1 MARQAIERRRFLS
14 GAATAS
20 MTLAAA
26 SAATTAQGEGA
37 RPAAVPAT
45 PAADVILRNGKVITI
60 DNASTVT
67 QAVAVANDKIVAVGP
82 NDAMAPHTGPA
93 TRVVDLKGK
102 TVIPGITDGHAHM
115 DREGLRNV
123 FPSLGRVRSIKD
135 IQDRIAE
142 LARGKKPG
150 EWIVTMPI
158 GDPPY
163 YFDVPDILAEK
174 RWPTRQELDAA
185 APNNPVYI
193 RSIWGFWRGTFPIV
207 SCANTEALKRAGITR
222 DTASPVKSLT
232 IEKDG
237 NGDPT
242 GVFVEQEMQPIT
254 ELLWFREATR
264 FSHADRMKALQES
277 QRLYHAAGTTG
288 IFEGH
293 GAAGELIRVYKQT
306 HQDRA
311 LTMRTTLAF
320 SPDWLAAGKAPLGPF
335 VDSWAAWL
343 GEPAIGDDRLKM
355 SGVYVMLGHSPAGDL
370 RTAAAGSYTGWAGFN
385 YTSGL
390 PRPQLKEALIR
401 CAANDIRVVMNGP
414 PVLDLYDEIDR
425 EVPLKGKRWVIA
437 HINDFS
443 PKDVERIVRMGLV
456 LTTHTNNYLYKGL
469 HVHAKR
475 LPPERHAEIVPMKS
489 LLAAGV
495 KVSLATDN
503 VPISNFLPVAQ
514 TIQRKSYVT
523 KQVIAPQQALS
534 RMEALRCATADGAYL
549 TFDED
554 KRGTLQVGKYADLA
568 VLSDDP
574 LTVAEDRIEGL
585 TSLMTMVGGRI
596 VHETPNWAG

>member
-1 MARQAIERRRFLS
+1 MAKRTMRRRHFLAGA
-14 GAATAS
+14 GAAATG
-20 MTLAAA
+20 AAIA
-26 SAATTAQGEGA
+26 NPAQGQGA
-37 RPAAVPAT
+37 NIPAT
-45 PAADVILRNGKVITI
+45 PATAAADLILRNGKIITI
-60 DNASTVT
+60 DGKSTVT
-67 QAVAVANDKIVAVGP
+67 EAIAIGNDKIVAVGP
-82 NDAMAPHTGPA
+82 NEAMTLHSGPG

-102 TVIPGITDGHAHM
+102 AVIPGITDGHAHM

-123 FPSLGRVRSIKD
+123 FPSLGRVRSIRD

-207 SCANTEALKRAGITR
+207 SCANTAALKRAGITR

-254 ELLWFREATR
+254 ELIWFREATR

-277 QRLYHAAGTTG
+277 QRLYHAFGTTG
-288 IFEGH
+288 VFEGH
-293 GAAGELIRVYKQT
+293 GAAAELVRVYKRT
-306 HQDRA
+306 HQDGA
-311 LTMRTTLAF
+311 LSMRSTLAF

-335 VDSWAAWL
+335 VDAWAAWL
-343 GEPAIGDDRLKM
+343 GEPAIGDDRLRM
-355 SGVYVMLGHSPAGDL
+355 SGVYLSLGQPPAANV

-390 PRPQLKEALIR
+390 PRPQLKEVLIR

-414 PVLDLYDEIDR
+414 PVLDLYDEVDR

-456 LTTHTNNYLYKGL
+456 ITTHTNNYLYKGL
-469 HVHAKR
+469 HVTAKR
-475 LPPERHAEIVPMKS
+475 LPPERHAEIVPLRS
-489 LLAAGV
+489 LLDAGV

-503 VPISNFLPVAQ
+503 VPISNFLPVSQ
-514 TIQRKSYVT
+514 TIQRTSYVT
-523 KQVIAPQQALS
+523 KQRIAPAQALT
-534 RMEALRCATADGAYL
+534 RMEALRCATANGAYL

-554 KRGTLQVGKYADLA
+554 KRGTLQPGKYADLA
-568 VLSDDP
+568 VLSADP
-574 LTVAEDRIEGL
+574 LTVDENRIADL

-596 VHETPNWAG
+596 VHETAGWAG

>member
-1 MARQAIERRRFLS
+1 MAKRLIRRRHFLS
-14 GAATAS
+14 GAG
-20 MTLAAA
+20 AAA
-26 SAATTAQGEGA
+26 AVAVVAGPAQGEGA
-37 RPAAVPAT
+37 RLPGAPAT
-45 PAADVILRNGKVITI
+45 PAADIVLRNGKIITI
-60 DNASTVT
+60 DPASSVT
-67 QAVAVANDKIVAVGP
+67 QAIAISGDRIVAVGP

-102 TVIPGITDGHAHM
+102 AVIPGITDGHAHM

-123 FPSLGRVRSIKD
+123 FPSLGRVRSIRD

-142 LARGKKPG
+142 LARGRKPG

-222 DTASPVKSLT
+222 DTASPVTSLT

-242 GVFVEQEMQPIT
+242 GVFIEQEMQPIT

-277 QRLYHAAGTTG
+277 QRLYHAVGTTS

-293 GAAGELIRVYKQT
+293 GAASELIRVYKQT
-306 HQDRA
+306 HQDGA
-311 LTMRTTLAF
+311 LSMRTTLAF

-343 GEPAIGDDRLKM
+343 GEPCDRRR
-355 SGVYVMLGHSPAGDL
+355 SPAHERRLSQPRSAAGRQRQDRGGGL
-370 RTAAAGSYTGWAGFN
+370 LYRMGGFQLHQRTAAPAAQGSAGALRRQRHPRHHERPAGARPLRRGRPRGAAEGQALGDRPHQRLLAARTSSASCAWGWCSPPTPTT
-385 YTSGL
+385 TSTKGCTCT
-390 PRPQLKEALIR
+390 PSGCRPSATPKSFR
-401 CAANDIRVVMNGP
+401 CAAC
-414 PVLDLYDEIDR
+414 
-425 EVPLKGKRWVIA
+425 
-437 HINDFS
+437 S
-443 PKDVERIVRMGLV
+443 
-456 LTTHTNNYLYKGL
+456 
-469 HVHAKR
+469 
-475 LPPERHAEIVPMKS
+475 
-489 LLAAGV
+489 
-495 KVSLATDN
+495 
-503 VPISNFLPVAQ
+503 
-514 TIQRKSYVT
+514 
-523 KQVIAPQQALS
+523 
-534 RMEALRCATADGAYL
+534 
-549 TFDED
+549 
-554 KRGTLQVGKYADLA
+554 
-568 VLSDDP
+568 
-574 LTVAEDRIEGL
+574 
-585 TSLMTMVGGRI
+585 
-596 VHETPNWAG
+596 TPA

>member
-1 MARQAIERRRFLS
+1 
-14 GAATAS
+14 
-20 MTLAAA
+20 
-26 SAATTAQGEGA
+26 
-37 RPAAVPAT
+37 
-45 PAADVILRNGKVITI
+45 
-60 DNASTVT
+60 
-67 QAVAVANDKIVAVGP
+67 
-82 NDAMAPHTGPA
+82 MAPHTGPD

-102 TVIPGITDGHAHM
+102 AVIPGITDGHAHM

-123 FPSLGRVRSIKD
+123 FPSLGRVRSISD

-163 YFDVPDILAEK
+163 YFDVPEILAEK

-242 GVFVEQEMQPIT
+242 GVFIEQEMQPIA
-254 ELLWFREATR
+254 ELIWFREATR

-277 QRLYHAAGTTG
+277 QRLYHAVGTTG

-293 GAAGELIRVYKQT
+293 GAAGELIRVYKET
-306 HQDRA
+306 HRDGA
-311 LTMRTTLAF
+311 LSMRTTLAF

-335 VDSWAAWL
+335 VNSWAAWL
-343 GEPAIGDDRLKM
+343 GEPAHRRRSAADERRL
-355 SGVYVMLGHSPAGDL
+355 SQS
-370 RTAAAGSYTGWAGFN
+370 RAAAGRQPADRGGGLVHRLGRLQLHR
-385 YTSGL
+385 GL
-390 PRPQLKEALIR
+390 PRAQLKEVLVR

-414 PVLDLYDEIDR
+414 PVLDLYDEVDR

-443 PKDVERIVRMGLV
+443 PKRRRAHRAHGPGAHHPHQQL
-456 LTTHTNNYLYKGL
+456 
-469 HVHAKR
+469 
-475 LPPERHAEIVPMKS
+475 S
-489 LLAAGV
+489 LQRAARSRQAAAAG
-495 KVSLATDN
+495 APRRDRAAAQ
-503 VPISNFLPVAQ
+503 PARCRREGVAGDR
-514 TIQRKSYVT
+514 QR
-523 KQVIAPQQALS
+523 
-534 RMEALRCATADGAYL
+534 
-549 TFDED
+549 
-554 KRGTLQVGKYADLA
+554 ADLEFPA
-568 VLSDDP
+568 GLADDP
-574 LTVAEDRIEGL
+574 AQRA
-585 TSLMTMVGGRI
+585 M
-596 VHETPNWAG
+596 